1 MKRKKKETLRLISR
15 YFPETLQAVF
25 EAMDENEA
33 DCLCE
38 IRVKATMPVILVFTD
53 KICFI
58 TSNGRLTN
66 FLSNDL
72 IRLEPEEIKE
82 IFNLMC
88 RYSVY
93 SLTDNICNGFIT
105 IDNGC
110 RVGVYGTAVVKNGG
124 ISSVRNIKGLNI
136 RLAGNFFGV
145 ADRIADLYKEQR
157 VNTLICGPPSSGKT
171 TVLKDLC
178 LTLSDKFFYKI
189 AVIDER
195 AEFEGDYTGI
205 NTDILTAY
213 PKNIGIQIAVR
224 TLSPEII
231 VCDELGDIN
240 EVKSVVEGLN
250 CGVNFVMSLH
260 CDSYHELLKKEQFRI
275 LKANSSIDYCVFLKN
290 KSAIERICNLKET
303 DDENCRSYSVGL
315 GLCSDG

>member
-1 MKRKKKETLRLISR
+1 MNRKNKETLKLIIR
-15 YFPETLQAVF
+15 YFPLKLQNVLKT
-25 EAMDENEA
+25 MDEN
-33 DCLCE
+33 DVNYLCE
-38 IRVKATMPVILVFTD
+38 IRVKAMLPVVLVFTD

-58 TSNGRLTN
+58 TSNGRLTK

-72 IRLEPEEIKE
+72 IKLDSEEVKE

-110 RVGVYGTAVVKNGG
+110 RVGVYGTAVVKNSNV
-124 ISSVRNIKGLNI
+124 SSVRNIKGLNI
-136 RLAGNFFGV
+136 RLAGSFSGV
-145 ADRIADLYKEQR
+145 ADRIAELYKDRR
-157 VNTLICGPPSSGKT
+157 VNTLICGPPLCGKT

-195 AEFEGDYTGI
+195 AEFDGDYTGA

-231 VCDELGDIN
+231 ICDELGDIN
-240 EVKSVVEGLN
+240 EVKSVIEGLN
-250 CGVNFVMSLH
+250 SGVNFVMSLH
-260 CDSYHELLKKEQFRI
+260 CDSHDELSRKEQFRI
-275 LKANSSIDYCVFLKN
+275 LKSNSSIDYCVFLRN
-290 KSAIERICNLKET
+290 KSEIERICNLKET
-303 DDENCRSYSVGL
+303 DDENYRSYSAGL
-315 GLCSDG
+315 DLCSYG

>member
-1 MKRKKKETLRLISR
+1 MNRKKKETLKLITG
-15 YFPETLQAVF
+15 YFPKKLQAVF
-25 EAMDENEA
+25 KSIDENEVN
-33 DCLCE
+33 CLCE
-38 IRVKATMPVILVFTD
+38 IRVKAMMPVVLVFTD

-58 TSNGRLTN
+58 TSNGRLTK

-72 IRLEPEEIKE
+72 IKLDSEEIKE
-82 IFNLMC
+82 VFNLMC

-110 RVGVYGTAVVKNGG
+110 RVGVYGTAVVKGG
-124 ISSVRNIKGLNI
+124 NVASVRNIKGLNI
-136 RLAGNFFGV
+136 RLAGCFNGV
-145 ADRIADLYKEQR
+145 ADRVAELYKEQR
-157 VNTLICGPPSSGKT
+157 VNTLICGAPSCGKT

-205 NTDILTAY
+205 NTDVLTAY

-231 VCDELGDIN
+231 VCDELGDLN
-240 EVKSVVEGLN
+240 EVKSVIEGLN

-260 CDSYHELLKKEQFRI
+260 CDSYHELLQKEQFKI
-275 LKANSSIDYCVFLKN
+275 LKSNSSIDYCVFLKN
-290 KSAIERICNLKET
+290 KSVIERICNLKET
-303 DDENCRSYSVGL
+303 DDENYRSCSAGL
-315 GLCSDG
+315 GLCSNR